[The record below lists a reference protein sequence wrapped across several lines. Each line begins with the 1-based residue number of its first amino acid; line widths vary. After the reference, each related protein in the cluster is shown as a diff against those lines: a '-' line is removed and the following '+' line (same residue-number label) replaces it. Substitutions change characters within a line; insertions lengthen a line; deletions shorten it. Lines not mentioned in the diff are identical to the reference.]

1 MQSTK
6 KYSDRRVDERRRD
19 ARRSDARRQGVRR
32 DNIRLNSSFKA
43 SVLDHN
49 GKTVNVSASGVYFEV
64 VTDDIESFSPGT
76 TVPLQINA
84 VTRTHDGQDGTFIL
98 SGRGKVIR
106 SSVIKKQ
113 DHAYSLGVAVE
124 FTEKLDT
131 RVDYD

>member
-1 MQSTK
+1 MQTEK
-6 KYSDRRVDERRRD
+6 KYTDRRVNERRQD

-43 SVLDHN
+43 SVLDHS
-49 GKTVNVSASGVYFEV
+49 GKTINVSASGVYFEV
-64 VTDDIESFSPGT
+64 VTDDVETFSLGA

-84 VTRTHDGQDGTFIL
+84 VTRTHDGRSGTYII

-113 DHAYSLGVAVE
+113 DDAYSLGVAVA

-131 RVDYD
+131 KVDYD

>member
-64 VTDDIESFSPGT
+64 VTDDVESFSTGT
-76 TVPLQINA
+76 TIPLQINA
-84 VTRTHDGQDGTFIL
+84 VTRTHDGQSGTYII

-113 DHAYSLGVAVE
+113 DGDYSLGVAVE
-124 FTEKLDT
+124 FTGKLDT
-131 RVDYD
+131 KVDYD

>member
-1 MQSTK
+1 MQAEK
-6 KYSDRRVDERRRD
+6 KYSDRRVDERRCD

-49 GKTVNVSASGVYFEV
+49 GKTINVSASGVYFEV
-64 VTDDIESFSPGT
+64 VTDDIEAFSPGA
-76 TVPLQINA
+76 TVPLKINA
-84 VTRTHDGQDGTFIL
+84 VTRTHEGRSGTYII

-113 DHAYSLGVAVE
+113 DDNYSLGVAVE

-131 RVDYD
+131 KVYYD